1 MLVGLLL
8 VGFSP
13 SLYHYFFAPRAA
25 VLLVAIGPGLVLLA
39 RRLRTDRASQFAVL
53 FLAVAAASTVLSPA
67 PARALVGAP
76 NSGTGLLFLA
86 AGVATWALGSAMSP
100 LGRTRAR
107 GVFLG
112 GVMVNVAV
120 AVMQSTTPIPITAL
134 ALVDRP
140 SGLTGNAVHLG
151 ALCAA
156 AVPLVAK
163 SRSRLGPASLVL
175 LLLLGLGAQV
185 SGGRSALAFLVI
197 AAVGVAWRRP
207 RTQALVVLV
216 VLVAGVALGG
226 LLPGSSTPSAT
237 QRVAAGAGGGSPLP
251 RLHTWA
257 SVLPAIAERP
267 LLGFGPGRFGEAAS
281 PRRTA
286 TIARLEGS
294 DRLFRDA
301 HNLVVEHATTTGVA
315 GLATLLAWLALASRR
330 ARGSW
335 AWCAAILAMAQL
347 VEPMS
352 VVATPLALLAL
363 GAGAPRPPPPARQPV
378 MAAGAGLALAGLVAA
393 GALLVGEHQLQE
405 GSLDFSVP
413 ALDRADQLLPKA
425 WPTVPLVAVRV
436 HGFYGASDPT
446 SRLHAVRHARE
457 AVERDPYDPA
467 TWLRRANLEA
477 VWGSEEQA
485 RVAFERA
492 LRLDPWSGAAMLG
505 LARMA
510 NETGN
515 GDEVAL
521 LCRRAGKVLTRGR
534 CAGRPVSTW

>member
-1 MLVGLLL
+1 MGLLL

-25 VLLVAIGPGLVLLA
+25 VLLVAMGPGLVLVA
-39 RRLRTDRASQFAVL
+39 RRLRTDRASQLAVL
-53 FLAVAAASTVLSPA
+53 FLAVAAASTVFSPA

-100 LGRTRAR
+100 QGRSRTRA
-107 GVFLG
+107 VFLG
-112 GVMVNVAV
+112 GVMVNVVV
-120 AVMQSTTPIPITAL
+120 AVMQNITTVPITAL

-163 SRSRLGPASLVL
+163 GRPRLGPASLVL
-175 LLLLGLGAQV
+175 LLLLALGTQV
-185 SGGRSALAFLVI
+185 SGGRSALAFLVV
-197 AAVGVAWRRP
+197 AAVVVAWRRP
-207 RTQALVVLV
+207 RTQVLVVFA
-216 VLVAGVALGG
+216 VLVAGVVLGG

-237 QRVAAGAGGGSPLP
+237 GRVAAGVGGGSPLP

-257 SVLPAIAERP
+257 SVLPAIAEQP
-267 LLGFGPGRFGEAAS
+267 LLGYGPGRFGEAAS

-294 DRLFRDA
+294 DRLFGDA
-301 HNLVVEHATTTGVA
+301 HNFVVEHATTTGA
-315 GLATLLAWLALASRR
+315 LGLATLLAWLFVAARR
-330 ARGSW
+330 ARGAW

-352 VVATPLALLAL
+352 VIATPLALLAL
-363 GAGAPRPPPPARQPV
+363 GAGSSLSPRPTRQLLV
-378 MAAGAGLALAGLVAA
+378 ASGTGLALIGMVAA
-393 GALLVGEHQLQE
+393 AALLVGEQQLQA

-413 ALDRADQLLPKA
+413 ALERADRLLPNA

-446 SRLHAVRHARE
+446 SRIQAVGQARE
-457 AVERDPYDPA
+457 AVERNPYDPG
-467 TWLRRANLEA
+467 TWLRSANLEA
-477 VWGSEEQA
+477 VWGSKGQA
-485 RVAFERA
+485 RVAFEQA
-492 LRLDPWSGAAMLG
+492 LRLDPWSGTAM
-505 LARMA
+505 
-510 NETGN
+510 
-515 GDEVAL
+515 VAL
-521 LCRRAGKVLTRGR
+521 AEMAMEAGEETEAATLCRRAEKVLTTGR
-534 CAGRPVSTW
+534 CAGRPVGTW